1 MTEAVALPVDTGLT
15 QTSCLWI
22 SRTKLLYLQLACSCW
37 ASRSRGYLSVRRLS
51 EKWAAGRRTFNI
63 CKVSWFF
70 VLTHIFPPFLFHSCA
85 SNNKSRKISA
95 NTVYTQATGMC
106 LHVCSR
112 RHTHKEKRANAS
124 RLTPSSNPCWSQPFL
139 PASIFSLPPS
149 LSLQAGV

>member
-1 MTEAVALPVDTGLT
+1 M
-15 QTSCLWI
+15 
-22 SRTKLLYLQLACSCW
+22 
-37 ASRSRGYLSVRRLS
+37 RRLS

-124 RLTPSSNPCWSQPFL
+124 RLTPFSNPCWSQPFL
-139 PASIFSLPPS
+139 PASLFSSSFSLSPGWGLKGAS
-149 LSLQAGV
+149 LLREAGRVGGLYLQSQCSNAGFIARIALLPCLLIHHLTLL